1 MQKGKTLNLLNDT
14 QKVIQGENSLNVK
27 INKIKMNTE
36 K

>member
-27 INKIKMNTE
+27 INKIKVNTE

>member
-14 QKVIQGENSLNVK
+14 QKVIHGENSLNVK